1 MNPRIFVLTLTTLAF
16 GSTAFIFTGV
26 LDEMARDLGVS
37 VAVAGQL
44 QTAYVLASALT
55 GPPLALLLGRRE
67 RKRLI
72 LIGVGLL
79 CVLNAI
85 CAFGGDFQH
94 LLILRALMGA
104 GGGLIGPAASTAA
117 AALAPPEKRGSALAT
132 VTGGV
137 TLAFMLG
144 IPLGS
149 VVGATFG
156 WRASFALAALMA
168 GIAFA
173 GVALLLPRVT
183 PAPVTVRVRAPWG
196 LIMPLVGLSFLGFAS
211 NMLVNS
217 YIAPIL
223 RVGTG
228 VTGAG
233 VGAFQMLIGLGS
245 IAGLAIGARSAN
257 RGAARAMMAGAFGL
271 QGVAM
276 ALHAN
281 ELAGGAPAGWPTYA
295 AVGGAILLLAI
306 ALFSLMPQIQTR
318 ILSAAGHSAPVAL
331 ALGGSANSLGQGFG
345 AAFGGVVLAHL
356 GVIGLPLTGIA
367 ISVVGAVA
375 CLVVLPRLAHP
386 FAPGG

>member
-1 MNPRIFVLTLTTLAF
+1 VNPRIFVLTLTTLAF

-26 LDEMARDLGVS
+26 LDQMAHDLGVS

-72 LIGVGLL
+72 LTGVGLL
-79 CVLNAI
+79 CVLNAV

-94 LLILRALMGA
+94 LVILRALMGA

-137 TLAFMLG
+137 TLAFILG

-173 GVALLLPRVT
+173 GVALFLPRVT
-183 PAPVTVRVRAPWG
+183 PPPVTVRVRAPWAMI
-196 LIMPLVGLSFLGFAS
+196 LPLVGLSFLGFAS
-211 NMLVNS
+211 NMLVNA
-217 YIAPIL
+217 YIGPIL

-257 RGAARAMMAGAFGL
+257 RGAPKLMMAGAFAIQGL
-271 QGVAM
+271 AM
-276 ALHAN
+276 AVHAN
-281 ELAGGAPAGWPTYA
+281 ELAGGAPTGWPTYA
-295 AVGGAILLLAI
+295 AVSAAILLLAI
-306 ALFSLMPQIQTR
+306 ALFGLMPQIQTR
-318 ILSAAGHSAPVAL
+318 IMALAGHSAPVAL
-331 ALGGSANSLGQGFG
+331 ALGGSANALGQGFG
-345 AAFGGVVLAHL
+345 AAFGGVVLSHVGL
-356 GVIGLPLTGIA
+356 IGLPLTGIA
-367 ISVVGAVA
+367 ISIAGCMA
-375 CLVVLPRLAHP
+375 CLLVPPPLAKP
-386 FAPGG
+386 LAPEG